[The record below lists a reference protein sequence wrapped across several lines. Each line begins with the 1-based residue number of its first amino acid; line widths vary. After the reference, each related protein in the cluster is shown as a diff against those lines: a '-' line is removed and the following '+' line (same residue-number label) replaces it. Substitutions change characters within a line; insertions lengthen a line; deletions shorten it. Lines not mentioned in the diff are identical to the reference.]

1 MPPPGVAFVEK
12 KEKECLLFERRHIV
26 KNVTF
31 TESKSKNY
39 HLGALFESE

>member
-1 MPPPGVAFVEK
+1 MPPPGVGFVEK